1 MAKELTPFSTW
12 TFKVPNF
19 EKEAAKASAL
29 AEAIRN
35 AATQEECLKLI
46 RTYFKMVDR
55 LSDVTNI
62 IYVRYTC
69 DTTDPKLIKAIGA
82 LDEGM
87 PILTNAENGLKKAIL
102 ESPFRPYLE
111 KKLGSH
117 LFTMYRFALESFDEC
132 ILEDCVEENKLVTE
146 YNTLIAGCK
155 VEFRGGTYNLS
166 QMGKFMQDLDRETRR
181 EAAEAYY
188 GYLET
193 RVDEIEA
200 IYDKLVKLRD
210 GMAKKLGLP
219 NYIALGYLRMGRY
232 DYNQEDV
239 AFYRDQIAEFVTPL
253 AGKIAKAQFKRVG
266 IGKPQIYDLS
276 LHFKD
281 GNPTPFGTTQ
291 EKIERAK
298 QMYDALSP
306 EASHFFR
313 VMADYGLLDLET
325 RPGKQAGGYMTY
337 FPVHRVPF
345 IFSNFNGTL
354 GDVDVLTHEFG
365 HSFQGFM
372 GRDIKVPDYRC
383 PTMEGAEIDSM
394 SMEFFAHPY
403 MHLFFENPERYRYV
417 HLADSISFLPY
428 GVTVDEFQ
436 HWVYLHPEATP
447 QERDEEWCRLEEK
460 YTPYKRA
467 CYGDCSYMAKGHRW
481 LTQGHIFGSPFYYID
496 YTLAQVMAFQ
506 FFNLD
511 RKDHD
516 KAWKK
521 YLRLCKLGGKYPFR
535 TLVTKGS
542 LKDPFAPGT
551 IAKTIRPLV
560 KVLASYDVD

>member
-1 MAKELTPFSTW
+1 MSKELTPFSTW

-46 RTYFKMVDR
+46 RSYFKMADR
-55 LSDVTNI
+55 LSDVMNI

-82 LDEGM
+82 LDEGT

-117 LFTMYRFALESFDEC
+117 LFTMYQFALDSFNEC
-132 ILEDCVEENKLVTE
+132 ILEDAIEENKLVTE

-181 EAAEAYY
+181 EASEAYF
-188 GYLET
+188 GYMET

-253 AGKIAKAQFKRVG
+253 AGKIARAQFKRVG
-266 IGKPQIYDLS
+266 IAKPQIYDLS
-276 LHFKD
+276 LMFKD
-281 GNPTPFGTTQ
+281 GNPMPYGTTQ

-313 VMADYGLLDLET
+313 EMADYGLLDLET

-372 GRDIKVPDYRC
+372 GRDIKVPDYRS